1 MHRLAAAAV
10 VLAVA
15 AAATAAAADED
26 PAFEKAKTN
35 ASPTDGLSTFLTK
48 FVGTCTKESGPGCTK
63 AVEEYRKQT
72 RGKKLYLSLDDGA
85 AVLAIGDKGDSSG
98 EFTLNVTPFFAGGE
112 FALTAGAPSRTDAA
126 GNPVMP
132 LMRVSAKAPD
142 GDVDRLA
149 RMLAAHQVRVE
160 VVFTPEG
167 TWSLSK
173 KGGDTIQGVKA
184 KLLALR
190 VSMARTG
197 ETVAVWTR

>member
-10 VLAVA
+10 VLSVA
-15 AAATAAAADED
+15 AAATAAADED
-26 PAFEKAKTN
+26 PAFEKAKAN
-35 ASPTDGLSTFLTK
+35 ASPTDGLSTFLTR
-48 FVGTCTKESGPGCTK
+48 FVGTCTKESGPGCVK
-63 AVEEYRKQT
+63 AAEEYRRQT

-85 AVLAIGDKGDSSG
+85 PVLAIGDKGDGSG
-98 EFTLNVTPFFAGGE
+98 EFTFNVTPFFAGGE

-132 LMRVSAKAPD
+132 LMRVGGKAPD

-167 TWSLSK
+167 TWSLSR
-173 KGGDTIQGVKA
+173 KGGGAIQGVKA